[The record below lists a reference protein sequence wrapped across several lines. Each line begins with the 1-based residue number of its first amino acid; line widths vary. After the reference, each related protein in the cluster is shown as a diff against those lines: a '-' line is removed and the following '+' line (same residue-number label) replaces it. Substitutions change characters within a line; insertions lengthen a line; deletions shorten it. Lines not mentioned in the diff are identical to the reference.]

1 MGAEEFLERDGRGE
15 EFLSGQFGKRLGR
28 DNGMKPRKRMLF
40 PVLGVGCAMK
50 VGEELREVLVALSGL
65 AEDGELGDREGF
77 PREREGFQGRADDG
91 ADAIFLC
98 GVVGAGGAVE
108 AHVIDEADGFVSK
121 FGGASK
127 EIFRKAGTAEKGERG
142 FCEELHGPAILSK
155 YCSFEQYFNCEFER
169 LVDFE

>member
-155 YCSFEQYFNCEFER
+155 YCSFEQLF
-169 LVDFE
+169 